1 MLHIGAREPDMH
13 RILLAIL
20 WMATGSAAASAAG
33 GESLVFSAFR
43 NGRAIG
49 THALTFK
56 REGGQLVVSTSI
68 DFAVKLLGITA

>member
-1 MLHIGAREPDMH
+1 MH
-13 RILLAIL
+13 RILLAL
-20 WMATGSAAASAAG
+20 LLMATGSAAASAAG
-33 GESLVFSAFR
+33 GAAYGESLVFSAFR

-56 REGGQLVVSTSI
+56 WEGGQLVVSTSI